1 MYNAAVI
8 GDRETV
14 IGFKAIGL
22 KVCYAE
28 DDQQAKE
35 QLISLAK
42 DNTAVIFITDDLAQ
56 RLSTEIAVYSKQ
68 ALPAIILIPG
78 RDGSNGVALANVS
91 KSVERAVGADILK

>member
-28 DDQQAKE
+28 DEQQARDH
-35 QLISLAK
+35 LVSLAK
-42 DNTAVIFITDDLAQ
+42 NNTAVIFITDDLAQ
-56 RLSTEIAVYSKQ
+56 NIGADIAAYSKN

-78 RDGSNGVALANVS
+78 KDGSNGVALANVS